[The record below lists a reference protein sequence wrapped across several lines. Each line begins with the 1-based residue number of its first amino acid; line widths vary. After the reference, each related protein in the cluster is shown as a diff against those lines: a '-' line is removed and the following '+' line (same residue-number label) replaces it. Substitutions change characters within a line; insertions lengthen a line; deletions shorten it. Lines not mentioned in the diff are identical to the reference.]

1 MGNAFVLRLI
11 RHAPTAGNV
20 RKAYIGWT
28 DEPILPFEI
37 KPDYGIR
44 CIWGSDLLRCRQT
57 AHILFPNA
65 CYKADFNLRELNFG
79 DWENMTYDD
88 LRSNERYRNWI
99 DDPEAVQPPNGESLP
114 QLAERVDRAI
124 EVFSE
129 IGDFTVVTH
138 GGPIRYILSKAKRQH
153 FFSQQAAHG
162 FCYTITWASKS
173 AYKEGHPCVSYSAEP
188 LTVNASM

>member
-20 RKAYIGWT
+20 RRAYIGWT
-28 DEPILPFEI
+28 DEPILPFES
-37 KPDYGIR
+37 KPDHGTR
-44 CIWGSDLLRCRQT
+44 LVWGSDLLRCRQT
-57 AHILFPNA
+57 AHILFPDAHYEANA
-65 CYKADFNLRELNFG
+65 DLRELHFG

-88 LRSNERYRNWI
+88 LQSNELYRNWI
-99 DDPEAVQPPNGESLP
+99 DDPKMVQPPNGESLQ

-124 EVFSE
+124 ETFSE
-129 IGDFTVVTH
+129 TGDYTVVTH
-138 GGPIRYILSKAKRQH
+138 GGPIRYILSKANRQQ

-162 FCYTITWASKS
+162 HCYTVTWASKS

-188 LTVNASM
+188 LTAKASM